1 MYSNFNFQIFEK
13 SGFFLIHH
21 KGITKNSQASP
32 LPSTLHINPR
42 WGSPMGESYGA
53 PPVSQYSVC
62 YYFVYKCLIIY
73 INNGNERKGS

>member
-1 MYSNFNFQIFEK
+1 MYSNLNFQFFEK

-32 LPSTLHINPR
+32 LPSTLHINPC
-42 WGSPMGESYGA
+42 WGTGSPSA
-53 PPVSQYSVC
+53 SQYSAC

-73 INNGNERKGS
+73 INNGNERKGC